1 MSGIEKTK
9 SQTQT
14 YNHPILVWKLL
25 TTTNDKKITMIND
38 VCEVWY
44 CVSPSGVNNI
54 RMINFFLNCWRSCSK
69 YTLNRLQS
77 PKKTR
82 LIRLSKVRTII
93 CQCHISVTPGRNTI
107 HVVIAFAESS
117 ELIAKDTLQIIT
129 TVFVLSKYHQ
139 NSCTT
144 NYHHSICIINCTSST
159 TFTLPHWPLNNSTPH
174 LAFKSPI
181 FGQGFSQL
189 VLWDKE
195 IIGF

>member
-1 MSGIEKTK
+1 M
-9 SQTQT
+9 
-14 YNHPILVWKLL
+14 LVWNPLL
-25 TTTNDKKITMIND
+25 TTTKDKKNND
-38 VCEVWY
+38 QWCLWGIIL
-44 CVSPSGVNNI
+44 SPSGVNSI
-54 RMINFFLNCWRSCSK
+54 RMINFLLNCWRSYSK

-93 CQCHISVTPGRNTI
+93 CQCHISFTPGRNTI
-107 HVVIAFAESS
+107 HVIIAFAESS

-144 NYHHSICIINCTSST
+144 NYHHSICIIKFTSST
-159 TFTLPHWPLNNSTPH
+159 TFTLPPRPLNISTPH